1 MDPPGKWVQAPLD
14 RCKQAHP
21 PRYSFLNKTMKKNT
35 ALNLRV
41 IPTQKRARDKIELIL
56 DTTAQ
61 LLEEIG
67 SDAVT
72 TKLIAER
79 AAIRVRNVYRYFP
92 NKQAILYAL
101 AQRMAER
108 QAVLLGDF
116 ALIADPDVDFDK
128 ALEVTVDAFQEATLA
143 EPGIIAIRKAMQ
155 SSLELQ
161 ALDEQLDRDL
171 ARKLAKAIS
180 KRGTSLV
187 EQDLE
192 LICTII
198 LNIST
203 ALGDRSL
210 REFAESHD
218 YDKAIKIV
226 DELKRILK
234 AYLAPFIKTASSR

>member
-1 MDPPGKWVQAPLD
+1 VAIQANPTGRQAP
-14 RCKQAHP
+14 CAIGTCWPKE
-21 PRYSFLNKTMKKNT
+21 TMKKNN

-41 IPTQKRARDKIELIL
+41 NPTQKRARDKIELIL

-67 SDAVT
+67 SDALT

-92 NKQAILYAL
+92 NKQAVIYAL

-108 QAVLLGDF
+108 QAAHLGDF
-116 ALIADPDVDFDK
+116 DLIADPEIDLEK
-128 ALEVTVDAFQEATLA
+128 ALEVTVDSFQEATFV

-161 ALDEQLDRDL
+161 ALDEQLDLDL
-171 ARKLAKAIS
+171 ARKLAKAIA
-180 KRGTSLV
+180 KRGTSLAG
-187 EQDLE
+187 QDLE

-198 LNIST
+198 FNISKV
-203 ALGDRSL
+203 LGDRSL
-210 REFAESHD
+210 RVFAESND
-218 YDKAIKIV
+218 YDKAIKIL
-226 DELKRILK
+226 DELKRIIK
-234 AYLAPFIKTASSR
+234 AYLAPFVKTTPSR